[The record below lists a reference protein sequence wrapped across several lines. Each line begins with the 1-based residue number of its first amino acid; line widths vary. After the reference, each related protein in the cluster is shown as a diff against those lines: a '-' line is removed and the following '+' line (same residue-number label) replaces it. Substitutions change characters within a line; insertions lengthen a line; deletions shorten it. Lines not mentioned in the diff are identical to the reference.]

1 MTSTSLDRAA
11 VDGASDTATL
21 DPSAIEAFAQLV
33 ASDLAAAM
41 SAPLVW
47 IGDKLGLYEAMA
59 EGRPMTAATLA
70 GRAGTDPRM
79 TLEWLC
85 NQAAGGYVC
94 VERDH
99 DDEVTFRLPPEHAAV
114 LLDGGPLGMQ
124 GGFDCVAGLHRSVD
138 QGLTALRTGNGV
150 VRQDLHPDVFT
161 GVERLFR
168 PTWEPALVD
177 EWLPALGG
185 AVERLRH
192 GGRVAAVGCGRGTA
206 AVLVAERFP
215 RVSVH
220 GFDRHGP
227 SVDAARAAARAAG
240 VADRCSFAEVPAD
253 DVPAGNYD
261 VLLLLGCLH
270 DVGDPGAVARRAR
283 KVVAPDGVVVVV
295 EPIAGDR
302 LEDNL
307 HPVGRLLYA
316 ASTLTSTPC
325 APAGGGAALGAQ
337 TGPAAIARM
346 LLDAG
351 FVEVDTVATSPFHQV
366 LAARPAA

>member
-1 MTSTSLDRAA
+1 MTPTSLDRTS
-11 VDGASDTATL
+11 VDGSPDTATI
-21 DPSAIEAFAQLV
+21 DPAAVEAFAQLV

-59 EGRPMTAATLA
+59 DGGPVTAATLA

-114 LLDGGPLGMQ
+114 LVDGGPLGLQ
-124 GGFDCVAGLHRSVD
+124 GGFDCVTGLHRSVD
-138 QGLTALRTGNGV
+138 QGLTALRTGTGLA
-150 VRQDLHPDVFT
+150 RQHLHPDVFA

-168 PTWEPALVD
+168 PTWESALVD

-192 GGRVAAVGCGRGTA
+192 GGRVADVGCGRGAA

-227 SVDAARAAARAAG
+227 SVEAARAAARAAG
-240 VADRCSFAEVPAD
+240 VADRCTFAAVPAD
-253 DVPAGNYD
+253 DLPAGNYD
-261 VLLLLGCLH
+261 VLLLVDCLH

-283 KVVAPDGVVVVV
+283 KVVAPDGVVMVV

-316 ASTLTSTPC
+316 ASTL
-325 APAGGGAALGAQ
+325 AGTALGAQ
-337 TGPAAIARM
+337 AGPAAISRV

-351 FVEVDTVATSPFHQV
+351 FGHVDAVATSPFHQV
-366 LAARPAA
+366 LAARPAG